1 MNELEQRLEAQFQ
14 ARISRL
20 EEANRELQKFSYR
33 AAHDLQQELR
43 TISTF
48 MSLAEESRPKIS
60 DPKFE
65 KYLAVSKEG
74 ATRMQALV
82 HDILA
87 YVRAGSE
94 PPNLAA
100 TSLSV
105 ALRSARY
112 ALAANLKEMNAEIE
126 EDSLGDADIDVG
138 EIGVV
143 FQNLLANAIKF
154 RKEGEPPRIRIA
166 GSKMEGGADD
176 EWAVSVRDEGIGFDP
191 QYSRKIFEPF
201 ERLHGTN
208 KYPGTGIG
216 LAICKKIVQAHG
228 GRIWAE
234 GRPGEGATF
243 YFTVTAASTDSST
256 ASKGSL

>member
-20 EEANRELQKFSYR
+20 EEANRELLKFSYR

-43 TISTF
+43 TITTF
-48 MSLAEESRPKIS
+48 MSLAEESRPNVS
-60 DPKFE
+60 DPNFE

-74 ATRMQALV
+74 AARMQALV
-82 HDILA
+82 RDILA

-94 PPNLAA
+94 PPNLAPA
-100 TSLSV
+100 SLSI
-105 ALRSARY
+105 ALRWARY

-126 EDSLGDADIDVG
+126 EGSLGDADIDVG
-138 EIGVV
+138 EIGIV
-143 FQNLLANAIKF
+143 FQNLLTNAIKF
-154 RKEGEPPRIRIA
+154 RKTGERPRIRIA
-166 GSKMEGGADD
+166 GSKTDGD
-176 EWAVSVRDEGIGFDP
+176 EWVVSVHDEGIGFDP

-201 ERLHGTN
+201 ERLHGAN

-216 LAICKKIVQAHG
+216 LAICKKLVQAHG

-243 YFTVTAASTDSST
+243 YFTVAAAPTDSST